1 MKKFSMLLTVLL
13 LVGLATTV
21 GAQGVS
27 YGLPWNTSYQIA
39 NLGDGAANVRVDY
52 YNADG
57 VTTPGMARDFPNVP
71 VGGSITVLQATEATL
86 GTGMWSAVVSADQP
100 IAAVANQQTDSGN
113 GDSQPPFSSYS
124 GASEGATSVLLP
136 VVMYNWY
143 GYYTEV
149 MIQNVGGGQATV
161 NIEYIPTLRAD
172 GCTAGS
178 AYEPASTSIA
188 QYGGKMVSQL
198 ALTELGAPAA
208 AGCEAYTG
216 RFLGA
221 AKITSNEP
229 IVAVVN
235 QHVQGKLFTYN
246 GFSSSG
252 TTVVLPAYMRNYYG
266 YYASLTIANPGDAE
280 ATVKITYSS
289 DATFSNP
296 ASTNVV
302 VTHTVAAGAS
312 VVRYDGPTGNT
323 AADSDLFGTFPN
335 AAGSRF
341 FGSVVLES
349 DVPIVA
355 IVNQEAIPTAG
366 AQAGTYNGMFTTEG
380 TGKISVPLIQSGFYG
395 YYTSLTI
402 VTVDGG
408 EATVKITYTS
418 DGTYSSVTNQSR
430 DYTHTTVGGFLNRY
444 EGPLA
449 TAAQSDI
456 LDDAA
461 WSDGTNRR
469 FIGSAVIEVTSGSD
483 IVAFVNSEKSVASL
497 DSMYTFNAFN
507 LD

>member
-13 LVGLATTV
+13 LVGLATSV

-39 NLGDGAANVRVDY
+39 NLGDGPANVRVDY
-52 YNADG
+52 YDVNG
-57 VTTPGMARDFPNVP
+57 VTTSGMSRDFPNVP
-71 VGGSITVLQATEATL
+71 KGGSITVLQATESTL

-113 GDSQPPFSSYS
+113 GNSQPPFSSYS
-124 GASEGATSVLLP
+124 GASQGATSVLLP

-149 MIQNVGGGQATV
+149 MIQNVGSGAATV

-172 GCTAGS
+172 GCIAGAPYTPS
-178 AYEPASTSIA
+178 STSIA
-188 QYGGKMVSQL
+188 QYAGKMVSQL
-198 ALTELGAPAA
+198 ALTQLGAPSVS
-208 AGCEAYTG
+208 GCSAYTG

-221 AKITSNEP
+221 AKITSNQP

-252 TTVVLPAYMRNYYG
+252 TKVLLPAYMRNYYG
-266 YYASLTIANPGDAE
+266 YYASLTIANPGATA

-296 ASTNVV
+296 KSETVV
-302 VTHTVAAGAS
+302 VTHTVPAGAS

-323 AADSDLFGTFPN
+323 AADSDLFAKFPN
-335 AAGSRF
+335 TAGYRF

-349 DVPIVA
+349 NVPIVA
-355 IVNQEAIPTAG
+355 IVNQEALATAG

-402 VTVDGG
+402 VTVDGS

-418 DGTYSSVTNQSR
+418 DGTYSSVKNQSR

-449 TAAQSDI
+449 SAAQSDI

-469 FIGSAVIEVTSGSD
+469 FIGSAVIEVVSGSNV
-483 IVAFVNSEKSVASL
+483 VAFVNSEKSVANM

-507 LD
+507 LQ

>member
-39 NLGDGAANVRVDY
+39 NLGDDLANVRVDY
-52 YNADG
+52 YDATG
-57 VTTPGMARDFPNVP
+57 VTTAGMSRDFPNVP

-100 IAAVANQQTDSGN
+100 IAAVANQQTDSGDGN
-113 GDSQPPFSSYS
+113 SQPPFSSYS
-124 GASEGATSVLLP
+124 GASEGAMSVLLP

-149 MIQNVGGGQATV
+149 MIQNVGDGEATV
-161 NIEYIPTLRAD
+161 NIEYIPTLRVD
-172 GCTAGS
+172 GCTAGA
-178 AYEPASTSIA
+178 AYAPASIPIPQFA
-188 QYGGKMVSQL
+188 GKMVSQL
-198 ALTELGAPAA
+198 ALTQLGAPEV
-208 AGCEAYTG
+208 AGCSAYTG

-221 AKITSNEP
+221 AKITSNQP
-229 IVAVVN
+229 VVAVVN

-252 TTVVLPAYMRNYYG
+252 TKVVLPAYMRNYYG
-266 YYASLTIANPGDAE
+266 YYASLTIANPGETD

-296 ASTNVV
+296 ASETVV

-323 AADSDLFGTFPN
+323 VADSDLFGTFPN
-335 AAGSRF
+335 TAGNRF

-355 IVNQEAIPTAG
+355 IVNQEATSTAG

-408 EATVKITYTS
+408 EATVNITYTS
-418 DGTYSSVTNQSR
+418 DGSYSSVKNQSET
-430 DYTHTTVGGFLNRY
+430 YNYTTVGGFLNRY

-449 TAAQSDI
+449 SAAQSDL

-469 FIGSAVIEVTSGSD
+469 FIGSAVIEVVSGSD
-483 IVAFVNSEKSVASL
+483 VVAFVNSEKGVAGM

-507 LD
+507 LQ